1 MLLDAIFTFLLSI
14 SPLGEA
20 RVGIPYGALNG
31 LPLWLAFV
39 IGLGANLMVFPLF
52 YKVIEMSNKY
62 LWKNRSYKK
71 SAVYFSKRA
80 KRGTQKNFKKY
91 GVWGLMIFVMIPL
104 PVTGAYIGTL
114 AAFVLR
120 IPYKKAFL
128 AVTTG
133 IIISSI
139 IVAVSLHY
147 GMKAFD

>member
-1 MLLDAIFTFLLSI
+1 MLLDAIFTFILSL

-52 YKVIEMSNKY
+52 YKAIEMSNKY
-62 LWKNRSYKK
+62 LWKNKSYKK
-71 SAVYFSKRA
+71 SAVYLSKRA
-80 KRGTQKNFKKY
+80 KKGTQKNFQKY

-120 IPYKKAFL
+120 IPYKKSLL
-128 AVTTG
+128 AVSTG
-133 IIISSI
+133 IVISCI
-139 IVAVSLHY
+139 LVGVGLHF
-147 GMKAFD
+147 GMKTF